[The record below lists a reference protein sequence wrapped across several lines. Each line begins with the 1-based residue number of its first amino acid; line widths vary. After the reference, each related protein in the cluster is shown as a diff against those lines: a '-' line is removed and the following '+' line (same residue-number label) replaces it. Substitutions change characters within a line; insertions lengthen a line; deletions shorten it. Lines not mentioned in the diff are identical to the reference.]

1 MIKKIIQLLLIPIG
15 GAVGYWAWLGVK
27 FILDKMSIG
36 LWGWVLAVLELSAI
50 LIFAIIGFFVG
61 RPFSEAFLK
70 AITKVTRWLK
80 AMPAQELLLAVVGL
94 LVGLVTA
101 FLVCQVFKNIQND
114 VLVTCINAVI
124 YLFSGVIGVRGALM
138 HRDEY
143 VLPVKNK
150 KNNKNEFSGTI
161 LDSSILVDGRI
172 TDIVKTG
179 FVSKPIY
186 IPKFV
191 LAELTLLADSE
202 DAKKRTRGRIG
213 LDAVKKLQ
221 EEKQAKVIGKDY
233 PESNNIDD
241 KLIKLAKELEVNIMT
256 NDYSLNMVASVQGV
270 EILNINELVNAL
282 KPTVIAGD
290 EIKIEITKA
299 GKDPTQGVGYLDD
312 GTMVVVEDGAKY
324 IDKIV
329 DTVVS
334 SMLQTNAGKI
344 IFCKIK

>member
-1 MIKKIIQLLLIPIG
+1 MIKKIIQLLFIPIG
-15 GAVGYWAWLGVK
+15 GAIGYWIWLGVS
-27 FILDKMSIG
+27 FILEKMPIN
-36 LWGWVLAVLELSAI
+36 LWSWAFVIMELAMMI
-50 LIFAIIGFFVG
+50 IFATVGFFVG
-61 RPFSEAFLK
+61 KPISEVFVK
-70 AITKVTRWLK
+70 AISKVTKWVK
-80 AMPAQELLLAVVGL
+80 AMPARELLLAVVGL

-101 FLVCQVFKNIQND
+101 YLVCQVFKNLENP

-124 YLFSGVIGVRGALM
+124 YIFGGVIGVRGALI

-143 VLPVKNK
+143 VLPIKNSK
-150 KNNKNEFSGTI
+150 TEKTGTI
-161 LDSSILVDGRI
+161 FDSSILVDGRAY
-172 TDIVKTG
+172 DIVKTG

-186 IPKFV
+186 VPKFV
-191 LAELTLLADSE
+191 LAELTLLSDSE
-202 DAKKRTRGRIG
+202 DTKKRTRGRMG
-213 LDAVKKLQ
+213 LDTVKKLQ
-221 EEKQAKVIGKDY
+221 NEKEISVIGTDF
-233 PESNNIDD
+233 PESKGIDD
-241 KLIKLAKELEVNIMT
+241 KLVKLAKEMGCSIMT

-290 EIKIEITKA
+290 EISIEITKA

-324 IDKIV
+324 IDRV
-329 DTVVS
+329 VETVVT